1 MQVAIIGGG
10 IGGLSLALM
19 LEAAGFG
26 KNVRVYE
33 AVSEIRALGV
43 GINLAPHAMK
53 TLGALG
59 LLPALREVAVE
70 PLEFTFFTA
79 LGQLVY
85 SEPAGVHAGYPMP
98 HLSIHR
104 GDLQMVLLAA
114 VIERLGPEAVV
125 CGHRCIGVDQDAD
138 GVDVRFVD
146 TRGNALPSVR
156 ADVAI
161 GCDGIHS
168 AIRQQFYPDEG
179 PPVFHG
185 VNMWRGVTK
194 AKAFLTGRSHVRIG
208 GLNTTNKIVIYPIR
222 DNIDGN
228 GTQLINWNT
237 EVVTDNLSDVVDW
250 NKPGTT
256 EDAIAPFKSWVYDWI
271 DVPQL
276 IRDADINLS
285 FPMVDRDPV
294 GRYTFG
300 RVTLL
305 GDAAH
310 PMYPRGGNGGAQSI
324 LDARV
329 LTDLLVTLE
338 PRAALEEYD
347 RVRVPAVSAIVERNR
362 TAPPDVIIDTV
373 ERLTQGKRFE
383 KIEDVIDPAKLR
395 EMSQSYRRLVGSDL
409 ASVGGKGDG

>member
-1 MQVAIIGGG
+1 MQIAIIGGG
-10 IGGLSLALM
+10 IGGLTLALM
-19 LEAAGFG
+19 LEAAGLG
-26 KNVRVYE
+26 KGVRVYE
-33 AVSEIRALGV
+33 SVSEIRALGV
-43 GINLAPHAMK
+43 GINLAPHAMR
-53 TLGALG
+53 TLDAIG
-59 LLPALREVAVE
+59 LVPALREVAVE

-85 SEPAGVHAGYPMP
+85 SEPAGIHAGFNMP
-98 HLSIHR
+98 HFSIHR
-104 GDLQMVLLAA
+104 GDLQMVLLRA

-125 CGHRCIGVDQDAD
+125 CGHRCVGIEQDAN
-138 GVDVRFVD
+138 GVDVKFVNP
-146 TRGNALPSVR
+146 RGATLPSAH

-168 AIRQQFYPDEG
+168 AVRALFHPLEG
-179 PPVFHG
+179 SPVFHG

-194 AKAFLTGRSHVRIG
+194 AKPFLTGKSHVRIG

-250 NKPGTT
+250 NKPGTA
-256 EDAIAPFKSWVYDWI
+256 EEAIAPFATWIYDWI

-276 IRDADINLS
+276 IRDADVNLS

-294 GRYTFG
+294 DRYTFG

-329 LTDLLVTLE
+329 LTDLLLTLE
-338 PRAALEEYD
+338 PVAALQEYD
-347 RVRVPAVSAIVERNR
+347 SVRVPAVSQIVERNR
-362 TAPPDVIIDTV
+362 TAPPDIIIDTV
-373 ERLTQGKRFE
+373 EQLTKGKRFE

-395 EMSQSYRRLVGSDL
+395 EMSQSYRRLVGSDI
-409 ASVGGKGDG
+409 ASVGGKAI